1 MITLLR
7 VASFL
12 VNCLCV
18 GGAALLLG
26 AGGAGA
32 GVACAV
38 FFALVWWACGRAP
51 AAADAG
57 PDAVRTA
64 GELAQRMGVAAPRA
78 VWTLRGRTA
87 AATRVGTGY
96 ALLLGDDVAPQHV
109 EALLAH
115 EIAHYKTGDLFWEPF
130 TDGPARI
137 LVAMARVCAPFW
149 VAVFPF
155 LLFGAPLARITELR
169 ADKVAAGAVP
179 SYLSVL
185 REFTQADGARSSLLY
200 PSIGERLRHSAR
212 DSITTYSN
220 A

>member
-1 MITLLR
+1 VITLLR

-18 GGAALLLG
+18 GGIALLLG
-26 AGGAGA
+26 AGWAGA
-32 GVACAV
+32 AAVCPV
-38 FFALVWWACGRAP
+38 FFAFVWWACSRAP
-51 AAADAG
+51 ATGDAG

-96 ALLLGDDVAPQHV
+96 ALLLGDDVAPQQV

-115 EIAHYKTGDLFWEPF
+115 EIAHYKTGDIFWEPF

-137 LVAMARVCAPFW
+137 LVTVARACAPFW
-149 VAVFPF
+149 VAAFPF

-169 ADKVAAGAVP
+169 ADKLAAGAVP

-185 REFTQADGARSSLLY
+185 KEFTPGGGARSSLLY
-200 PSIGERLRHSAR
+200 PSIRARLRHSAR
-212 DSITTYSN
+212 DSITTWSS